1 MQHYDAVSLHKF
13 RRWCLH
19 ISGDPA
25 QISSKL
31 HKNKRYWILSFLV
44 IVQDHFNV
52 KIPNKFNPENLRF
65 FLKRFPEK
73 MVRNAKKPQVISG
86 LSSKKYTLVKPHRMP
101 FFPSL
106 ADFLE
111 FFQNFFETLVHYVKK
126 PRAFFYSTA
135 RNFKN
140 TIFRM
145 HQDFSCSF

>member
-1 MQHYDAVSLHKF
+1 MRFLYINSEDGVYIFRETPHKLVPNYIKTNVIGYF
-13 RRWCLH
+13 LFW
-19 ISGDPA
+19 
-25 QISSKL
+25 
-31 HKNKRYWILSFLV
+31 LSFRITSTL
-44 IVQDHFNV
+44 
-52 KIPNKFNPENLRF
+52 KFLTSLTQKTFDF